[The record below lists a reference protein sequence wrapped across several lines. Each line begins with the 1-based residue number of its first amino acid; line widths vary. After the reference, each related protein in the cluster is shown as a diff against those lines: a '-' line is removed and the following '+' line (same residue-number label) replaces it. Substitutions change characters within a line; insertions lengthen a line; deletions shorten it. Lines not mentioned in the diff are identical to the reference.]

1 MLRAGTITEWDPSS
15 QGGSRQQRRE
25 LDGWAARAFLTAE
38 VSAPQPRAQWGEAV
52 CNGVRGKR

>member
-38 VSAPQPRAQWGEAV
+38 VSAPQPGEAQWERQWAME
-52 CNGVRGKR
+52 